1 MKLNIPLLILLLTI
15 ITKKSTGQ
23 SYHSLISID
32 VSENYLIMSKRP
44 HVEPS
49 SSSSKSTNYKS
60 NFAQKRP
67 KPRRKS
73 LRKNTERQRQAKE
86 KERLDKKKEFES
98 EGGLWMP
105 QAIKDP
111 GQRRQVVY
119 SLWLIHAKP
128 SHTDSEFVHKVMKQ
142 LHAMPRSL
150 HWVKEVIKRCEDD
163 SDTHGFDITKNRKG
177 QGRKES
183 LSAEERQAIA
193 SSLVVGTG
201 TPMITAEI
209 NADRVANGATTSK
222 QMVSEDCVRKTMK
235 RHGGQVSNRGKK
247 KTGKTVLTLINQK
260 QHQVLH
266 HFTLRHKQVTLQLS
280 KYFSML
286 KILML
291 IHQRNKE
298 QHHFLWHHK

>member
-1 MKLNIPLLILLLTI
+1 
-15 ITKKSTGQ
+15 
-23 SYHSLISID
+23 
-32 VSENYLIMSKRP
+32 
-44 HVEPS
+44 
-49 SSSSKSTNYKS
+49 
-60 NFAQKRP
+60 
-67 KPRRKS
+67 
-73 LRKNTERQRQAKE
+73 
-86 KERLDKKKEFES
+86 
-98 EGGLWMP
+98 
-105 QAIKDP
+105 
-111 GQRRQVVY
+111 
-119 SLWLIHAKP
+119 
-128 SHTDSEFVHKVMKQ
+128 
-142 LHAMPRSL
+142 
-150 HWVKEVIKRCEDD
+150 
-163 SDTHGFDITKNRKG
+163 
-177 QGRKES
+177 
-183 LSAEERQAIA
+183 SAEERQAIA

-209 NADRVANGATTSK
+209 NYERVANGATTSK

-298 QHHFLWHHK
+298 QHHFLWHHKIIVLKLLNYFLAQKALK